1 MISFLYL
8 CDPEH
13 RADKEAAGQDP
24 DMLIDKYAWMMHEA
38 IKDRPD
44 DMIIGMH
51 IVGNFRSTMQRKE
64 RMTWLLM
71 PYSTKPAWIYF

>member
-1 MISFLYL
+1 
-8 CDPEH
+8 
-13 RADKEAAGQDP
+13 
-24 DMLIDKYAWMMHEA
+24 MLIDKYAWMMHEA

-51 IVGNFRSTMQRKE
+51 MCRETFVPPMQRKE